1 MKTRLVG
8 ALRNNGLVF
17 LDQLVS
23 SGTNAVAILTAA
35 AMLGVQELNKYALIQ
50 LVATTLIALQRA
62 LICEPSLSLND
73 SDHRADISLR
83 WTASFWLPV
92 GIVGAAAGY
101 ALWGTIP
108 GMVTLASIALPG
120 IQDLLRYRAFGLGR
134 VLRTVIADSVWLI
147 AFVSAVLLAHNGS
160 SESLVLA
167 WTHSAGVST
176 VVLFFRGD
184 RRRLRSHREIFARGK
199 YQLTEWGIAAATS
212 TIPLFVAQAVV
223 AISSVGAFRLAQT
236 LTGPLNTISSFV
248 TVKFLIDAP
257 SFSKMDASESARY
270 VRRANLA
277 LTAVAAIYAAS
288 LLTAFLFLGRFL
300 GSVAHSGMSYALPIT
315 VLSAVVTAPAATY
328 TAYTKAVGMQKSAIA
343 PRVAVLVVNVITTAI
358 GVAMAIAWGV
368 DPLVLPIAAT
378 AITLIVA
385 WRITFTR
392 VANRRRGISSPRA
405 VPGYLDDVDTKPS
418 ASSLGE

>member
-1 MKTRLVG
+1 LTSTELKTRLVG

-160 SESLVLA
+160 SESLV
-167 WTHSAGVST
+167 
-176 VVLFFRGD
+176 FRGD
-184 RRRLRSHREIFARGK
+184 RRLLRSHREIFARGK